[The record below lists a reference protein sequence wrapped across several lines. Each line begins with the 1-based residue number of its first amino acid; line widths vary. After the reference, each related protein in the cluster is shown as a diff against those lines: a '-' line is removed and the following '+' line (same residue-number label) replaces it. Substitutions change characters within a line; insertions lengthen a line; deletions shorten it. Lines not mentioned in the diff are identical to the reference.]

1 LFVDRVFV
9 LILEKFLYDLA
20 NEIGRIVSSDLLQ
33 SSSNTTS
40 TPKWLQVVQLGLA
53 IARSNGL
60 ETLFE
65 LLASFSNVSTS
76 VPYVC

>member
-1 LFVDRVFV
+1 MFVDRVFV